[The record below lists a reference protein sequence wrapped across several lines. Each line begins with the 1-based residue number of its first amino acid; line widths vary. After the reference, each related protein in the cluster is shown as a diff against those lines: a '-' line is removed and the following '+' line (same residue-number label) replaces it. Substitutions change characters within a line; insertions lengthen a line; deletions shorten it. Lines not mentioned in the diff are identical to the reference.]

1 MLDQY
6 SFLLE
11 EGFRGVFALPGA
23 SRAVIERVV
32 DLWIDLEGGI
42 PSDRN
47 MFHELYAR
55 HTDKWFEHLRL
66 TRPDLT
72 SLIRGWWLEN
82 ARIRHN
88 EPDRYK
94 QRHIRRDW
102 YGHAED
108 PRPYSG
114 KIFILPLGDAL
125 GLKEQPSEE
134 YYDRF
139 HKILKAM
146 VWDDIF
152 TYDTL
157 RLWPQA
163 EYGVRD
169 IDVRRAKAC
178 PVVIIGTEKL
188 IGEPSLKAFADVYGV
203 TGRTSVFK
211 KPSTLSDWAVISE
224 LVEQLRG
231 RDVPILLVTLADYDF
246 DGITGVH
253 LAFQDHFAKYYPY
266 VEHAICGVFPS
277 QIPEERLTPG
287 DALYELGSKPLK
299 YWQDGIDRGTIP
311 PDMEPY
317 EYEGRYYG
325 VEMDVA
331 GIDAF
336 LPTIVEKLEEL
347 GCTQDAWTD
356 WARAESLPDVDDV
369 ESSEVSNFAREIP
382 EYKQLEATQTKVRE
396 ERARKVEEYD
406 NIYWELNRLR
416 DEVRDKAEE
425 DLEGIAQEIA
435 DEDDFDD
442 RGRPE
447 THTLIAR
454 VATQPLQNY
463 EDYWDDATETG
474 FSLDYLERKL
484 RDELT
489 KRYED
494 NRLDIEDKVKDEL
507 HDKIDLKKDEVL
519 ELLEEVRTVSRV
531 RY

>member
-11 EGFRGVFALPGA
+11 EGFRGVFALPDA
-23 SRAVIERVV
+23 SRAIIESVV
-32 DLWIDLEGGI
+32 DLWVDLEGEI
-42 PSDRN
+42 PRDRN
-47 MFHELYAR
+47 VFHELFAK
-55 HTDKWFEHLRL
+55 HSDKWFDHLKI

-88 EPDRYK
+88 EPHLYK
-94 QRHIRRDW
+94 HRHIRRDW

-108 PRPYSG
+108 PHPYSG
-114 KIFILPLGDAL
+114 KIFILPLGDVL

-139 HKILKAM
+139 HKTLKDM

-152 TYDTL
+152 SYDTL

-169 IDVRRAKAC
+169 IDVHRAKAC

-188 IGEPSLKAFADVYGV
+188 IGEPILKKFAEVYGV

-211 KPSTLSDWAVISE
+211 KPSTLSDWAAISE
-224 LVEQLRG
+224 LVDQLRG

-253 LAFQDHFAKYYPY
+253 LAFEDHFSKYYPE

-287 DALYELGSKPLK
+287 DALYELGAKPLR
-299 YWQDGIDRGTIP
+299 YWQDGIRKGTIP
-311 PDMEPY
+311 PDMPPY
-317 EYEGRYYG
+317 EYEGNYYG

-331 GIDAF
+331 GIAAF

-356 WARAESLPDVDDV
+356 WAREQTLPNVDDI
-369 ESSEVSNFAREIP
+369 EDNEIRSFTREIP
-382 EYKQLEATQTKVRE
+382 EYKQLTATQSKVQE
-396 ERARKVEEYD
+396 EKYRKVKGYD
-406 NIYWELNRLR
+406 DLYWDLNRLQ
-416 DEVRDKAEE
+416 DEVRGKAE
-425 DLEGIAQEIA
+425 DVLEGIA
-435 DEDDFDD
+435 DEVAGEEGFDD
-442 RGRPE
+442 RKRPE
-447 THTLIAR
+447 PSTLTER
-454 VATQPLQNY
+454 VAVEPLEPY
-463 EDYWDDATETG
+463 EEYWDEYTETG
-474 FSLDYLERKL
+474 FSERYLERKL
-484 RDELT
+484 RDELES
-489 KRYED
+489 RYED
-494 NRLDIEDKVKDEL
+494 LREDVEDKVKDEMTG
-507 HDKIDLKKDEVL
+507 DIEKKKYEAL
-519 ELLEEVRTVSRV
+519 ELLDEIHTASRV
-531 RY
+531 ED

>member
-6 SFLLE
+6 DFLRE
-11 EGFRGVFALPGA
+11 EGFRGVYALPRK
-23 SRAVIERVV
+23 SSDVIESVV
-32 DLWIDLEGGI
+32 DLWVDLEGEI
-42 PSDRN
+42 PLDRN
-47 MFHELYAR
+47 VFHELFSKYP
-55 HTDKWFEHLRL
+55 DKWFEHLRI

-72 SLIRGWWLEN
+72 SLIRGWWLEL

-88 EPDRYK
+88 DPSLYR

-102 YGHAED
+102 YGHADD

-125 GLKEQPSEE
+125 GLKPQPSEE

-139 HKILKAM
+139 HKILKSM

-169 IDVRRAKAC
+169 INVNRAKVC

-188 IGEPSLKAFADVYGV
+188 IGEPQLKLFADVYGV

-224 LVEQLRG
+224 LVDQLRG

-253 LAFQDHFAKYYPY
+253 LAFEDHFAKYYPE
-266 VEHAICGVFPS
+266 VEHAICGVFPW

-287 DALYELGSKPLK
+287 DALYELGAKPLK
-299 YWQDGIDRGTIP
+299 YWQDGIAKGTIP
-311 PDMEPY
+311 ADMEPY
-317 EYEGRYYG
+317 EYKGKFYG

-336 LPTIVEKLEEL
+336 LPTIVEKLAEL

-356 WARAESLPDVDDV
+356 WARKETLPDVDDI
-369 ESSEVSNFAREIP
+369 ERGELSSFSRELP
-382 EYKQLEATQTKVRE
+382 EYKQLQAAQTQVQK
-396 ERARKVEEYD
+396 ERYRKVKEYD
-406 NIYWELNRLR
+406 EMYWDLNRLQ
-416 DEVRDKAEE
+416 DDVKSKAEE
-425 DLEGIAQEIA
+425 ELEGIAEEIA
-435 DEDDFDD
+435 EEDDFDD

-447 THTLIAR
+447 PSKLIER
-454 VATQPLQNY
+454 VAISPLENY
-463 EDYWDDATETG
+463 EDYWDELTDTG
-474 FSLDYLERKL
+474 FSTDYLENKL
-484 RDELT
+484 RDELQD
-489 KRYED
+489 RYEKL
-494 NRLDIEDKVKDEL
+494 REDIEDKVKDEMTE
-507 HDKIDLKKDEVL
+507 DIEAKKDEVL
-519 ELLEEVRTVSRV
+519 ELLDEIRTASRV
-531 RY
+531 EY